1 MSAPA
6 SPAAAAAMLLLLRRL
21 RRLSWGSTAVQLF
34 LLTVVTFG
42 LLAPLACHRLL
53 HSYFYLR
60 HWHLNRMSQ
69 DYLQQ
74 SLKEGEAA
82 LRYFEELPSAANGSV
97 PIAWQA
103 SPRPRLVITVVTVDR
118 QPGFHYVLQ
127 VVSRFHRLLR
137 QCGPQCEGHQ
147 LFLCNVER
155 SVSHGDAKLLS
166 RHVPVANRYEGTE
179 DDYGDDPSTNSFEKE
194 KQDYVYCLESSLQTY
209 NPDYVLMVE
218 DDAVPE
224 EQIFPVLEH
233 LLRARLAEPRLRDAL
248 YLKLYHP
255 ERLQRYVNPEPM
267 RILEWVGVGMVLGPP
282 LAWAYARFAGRPA
295 FGWPVLLFFSLYSM
309 GLVELVGR
317 HYFLELRRLS
327 PALYSVVPAS
337 QCCTPAMLFPAPA
350 ARRTLTYLSQVY
362 CHQGFGKD
370 MALYSLL
377 RAKGERAYVVEP
389 NLVRHIGLFSS
400 LRYNFHPS
408 LL

>member
-1 MSAPA
+1 MST
-6 SPAAAAAMLLLLRRL
+6 STFSAAMLLRRL

-34 LLTVVTFG
+34 ILTVVTFG

-60 HWHLNRMSQ
+60 NWHLNQMSQ
-69 DYLQQ
+69 EFLQQ

-82 LRYFEELPSAANGSV
+82 LHYFEELPSANGSV
-97 PIAWQA
+97 PIVWQA
-103 SPRPRLVITVVTVDR
+103 TPRPWLVITIITVDR

-127 VVSRFHRLLR
+127 VVSQFHRLLQ
-137 QCGPQCEGHQ
+137 QCGTQCEGHQ

-155 SVSHGDAKLLS
+155 SVSHFDAKLLS
-166 RHVPVANRYEGTE
+166 KYVPVANRYEGTE

-233 LLRARLAEPRLRDAL
+233 LLRARFSEPHLQDAL

-255 ERLQRYVNPEPM
+255 ERLQNYINPEPM
-267 RILEWVGVGMVLGPP
+267 RILEWVGVGMLLGP
-282 LAWAYARFAGRPA
+282 LLTWIYMRFASRPG
-295 FGWPVLLFFSLYSM
+295 FSWPVMLFFSLYSM

-327 PALYSVVPAS
+327 PSLYSVVPAS

-362 CHQGFGKD
+362 CHKGFGKD

-389 NLVRHIGLFSS
+389 NLVKHIGLFSS

>member
-1 MSAPA
+1 
-6 SPAAAAAMLLLLRRL
+6 
-21 RRLSWGSTAVQLF
+21 
-34 LLTVVTFG
+34 
-42 LLAPLACHRLL
+42 
-53 HSYFYLR
+53 
-60 HWHLNRMSQ
+60 MSQ
-69 DYLQQ
+69 EYLQQ

-82 LRYFEELPSAANGSV
+82 LHYFEELPSANGSV
-97 PIAWQA
+97 PIVWQA
-103 SPRPRLVITVVTVDR
+103 TPRPWLVITIVTVDR

-127 VVSRFHRLLR
+127 VVSQFHRLLQ
-137 QCGPQCEGHQ
+137 QCGARCEGHQ

-155 SVSHGDAKLLS
+155 SVSHFDAKLLS
-166 RHVPVANRYEGTE
+166 KYVPVANRYEGTE

-218 DDAVPE
+218 DDALPE

-233 LLRARLAEPRLRDAL
+233 LLRARLSEPHLRDAL

-255 ERLQRYVNPEPM
+255 ERLQHYINPEPM
-267 RILEWVGVGMVLGPP
+267 RILEWVGVGMVLGP
-282 LAWAYARFAGRPA
+282 LLTWIYMRFASRPG
-295 FGWPVLLFFSLYSM
+295 FSWPVMLFFSLYSM

-327 PALYSVVPAS
+327 PSLYSVVPAS

-389 NLVRHIGLFSS
+389 NLVKHIGLFSS

>member
-1 MSAPA
+1 M
-6 SPAAAAAMLLLLRRL
+6 LLRRL
-21 RRLSWGSTAVQLF
+21 RQLSWGSTAVQLF
-34 LLTVVTFG
+34 ILTVVMFG

-60 HWHLNRMSQ
+60 NWHLNQMSQ
-69 DYLQQ
+69 ELLQQ

-82 LRYFEELPSAANGSV
+82 LHYFEELPSADGSV
-97 PIAWQA
+97 PIVWQA
-103 SPRPRLVITVVTVDR
+103 TPRPWLVITIITVDR

-127 VVSRFHRLLR
+127 VVSQFHQLLQ
-137 QCGPQCEGHQ
+137 QCGPQCEGYQ

-155 SVSHGDAKLLS
+155 SVSHFDAKLLS
-166 RHVPVANRYEGTE
+166 KYIPVANRYEGTE

-233 LLRARLAEPRLRDAL
+233 LLRARFSEPHLRDAL
-248 YLKLYHP
+248 CLKLYHP
-255 ERLQRYVNPEPM
+255 ERFQHYINPE
-267 RILEWVGVGMVLGPP
+267 RILEWYGTGGTGGP
-282 LAWAYARFAGRPA
+282 A
-295 FGWPVLLFFSLYSM
+295 LLP
-309 GLVELVGR
+309 R
-317 HYFLELRRLS
+317 LRRLS
-327 PALYSVVPAS
+327 PSLYSVVPAS

-350 ARRTLTYLSQVY
+350 ARRTPTYLSQVY
-362 CHQGFGKD
+362 CHKGFGKD
-370 MALYSLL
+370 MALFTLE

-389 NLVRHIGLFSS
+389 NLVKHIRLFSS
-400 LRYNFHPS
+400 LQYNFHPS